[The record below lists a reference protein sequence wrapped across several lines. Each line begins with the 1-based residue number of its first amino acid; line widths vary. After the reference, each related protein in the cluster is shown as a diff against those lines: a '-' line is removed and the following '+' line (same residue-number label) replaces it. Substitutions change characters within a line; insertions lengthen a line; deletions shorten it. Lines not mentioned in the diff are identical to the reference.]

1 MVLVV
6 DTADAFASETSRPS
20 ASSSNET
27 HNVVSSAQDKV
38 MSATLLEKTKLFRW
52 RSKSIYS
59 DDVAQKPKTGF
70 RTMQFS
76 TTKPMSSDVTV
87 RPNRSVSDVCLEK
100 LVAGLHY
107 CALQPKVPDRTDQ

>member
-1 MVLVV
+1 MCIGMFTVQQETSSTGVVVLDIQKWKNKSSWILSHVPSVLVVLVV

-59 DDVAQKPKTGF
+59 DDVA
-70 RTMQFS
+70 
-76 TTKPMSSDVTV
+76 
-87 RPNRSVSDVCLEK
+87 
-100 LVAGLHY
+100 
-107 CALQPKVPDRTDQ
+107 